1 MKKHVN
7 SNCKQFCLFSQ
18 SVTSSPAL
26 SRKAKTTIESREG
39 AALGRGSKSSLVFDC
54 DRSYAEKDNENEND
68 RVSEDI
74 NDMVEQIHAI
84 QQDISQLAGR
94 PISLIDYKQ

>member
-1 MKKHVN
+1 
-7 SNCKQFCLFSQ
+7 
-18 SVTSSPAL
+18 VTSSPAPA
-26 SRKAKTTIESREG
+26 RKSQSTTESREG
-39 AALGRGSKSSLVFDC
+39 PAGRGSNSSLAFVC
-54 DRSYAEKDNENEND
+54 DRKYNDNDND

-84 QQDISQLAGR
+84 QQDISELAGR

>member
-1 MKKHVN
+1 M
-7 SNCKQFCLFSQ
+7 
-18 SVTSSPAL
+18 TSSPAL
-26 SRKAKTTIESREG
+26 ARKSKPTTEILE
-39 AALGRGSKSSLVFDC
+39 RGSKPGLGFDC
-54 DRSYAEKDNENEND
+54 DRTYTENEAD

-84 QQDISQLAGR
+84 QQDISELAGR

>member
-1 MKKHVN
+1 M
-7 SNCKQFCLFSQ
+7 
-18 SVTSSPAL
+18 
-26 SRKAKTTIESREG
+26 SRKAKTTTEG
-39 AALGRGSKSSLVFDC
+39 AEVGRGSNTSLAFDC
-54 DRSYAEKDNENEND
+54 DRKYNDNDND

-84 QQDISQLAGR
+84 QQDISELAGR